1 MTQIVDAVFPYIFV
15 ILPLTVFIVVVFI
28 LFVIANSGE
37 IDWYARHLDQRHLDQ
52 RLIGKATLDE
62 LTGSAMTAIGSAFE
76 KYEGVSARKVD
87 DVQKVSLPNFITI
100 LKKIWTKSQTNFIN
114 QRRTVVKLK
123 PCKHYLPIN
132 SDMGIVNF
140 IALTE

>member
-15 ILPLTVFIVVVFI
+15 ILPLTIFIVVVFI

-37 IDWYARHLDQRHLDQ
+37 IDWYARHLDQR
-52 RLIGKATLDE
+52 LIGKATLDE
-62 LTGSAMTAIGSAFE
+62 LTGSAITAIGNAFE
-76 KYEGVSARKVD
+76 KYEEVSARKVD

-100 LKKIWTKSQTNFIN
+100 LKKIWKKSQTNFIN

-132 SDMGIVNF
+132 SDMGIVNL